1 MAAVALPSTAAP
13 RYSIPMPLKLFRPFE
28 LPATPFH
35 RMRLVATL
43 MLVLMAAVFVSTRWF
58 APPDQAWVGWV
69 RAFAEA
75 AMVGGLADWFAVTAL
90 FRHPL
95 GLPIP
100 HTAIIPA
107 NKDRIGD
114 TLASFLKDNFLTAS
128 VVARRLEGF
137 DMAMTA
143 ARWLTAE
150 RVARPGRRR
159 GLGPLLVRLIEA
171 LDQRAIGDLIR
182 QATSERLRAM
192 QLSPIVASAIDATL
206 DRRRHE
212 PLVDAA
218 IGWALRT
225 LDDQE
230 SLIRGMVTEQTTWLL
245 RVAGIDEKVAN
256 SIITGI
262 KKLLR
267 ELDADPDHPLRHR
280 IDESLRTFA
289 FDLRH
294 FAETQD
300 KIEHFKD
307 DLIDNPALGGW
318 LEGLWDS
325 ARTSIVQ
332 ALSNPEAMAAGKF
345 GEALRGL
352 GRRLEIDAPLRAAI
366 NLHIRRAAVGLVHD
380 YGDEIVRLVSDTIR
394 GWDARTVTDKLESAV
409 GRDLQYIRIN
419 GTVIGGLVG
428 LALHAAAAL

>member
-1 MAAVALPSTAAP
+1 MAF
-13 RYSIPMPLKLFRPFE
+13 KLFRPFE
-28 LPATPFH
+28 LPSTPFH

-43 MLVLMAAVFVSTRWF
+43 LLVLMAAVFVWTRWF
-58 APPDQAWVGWV
+58 APPDRAWVGWI

-75 AMVGGLADWFAVTAL
+75 SMVGGLADWFAVTAL

-114 TLASFLKDNFLTAS
+114 SLASFLKDNFLTPS

-137 DMAMTA
+137 DIAMTA
-143 ARWLTAE
+143 AHWLTAE
-150 RVARPGRRR
+150 RAARPGRRR
-159 GLGPLLVRLIEA
+159 GFGPLLVRLIEA

-192 QLSPIVASAIDATL
+192 QLSPVVASAIDTTL
-206 DRRRHE
+206 DKRRQE

-218 IGWALRT
+218 INWALKT

-245 RVAGIDEKVAN
+245 RVVNVDERVAN

-262 KKLLR
+262 KKLLW
-267 ELDADPDHPLRHR
+267 EMSDDPYHPLRHR
-280 IDESLRTFA
+280 IDESLRTYA

-294 FAETQD
+294 FAETQA
-300 KIEHFKD
+300 KVEHFKD
-307 DLIDNPALGGW
+307 DLIDNPALGSW

-332 ALSNPEAMAAGKF
+332 GLSNPDAPTAGKF

-352 GRRLEIDAPLRAAI
+352 GRRLETDAPLRAAI

-394 GWDARTVTDKLESAV
+394 QWDARTVTDKLESAV

-428 LALHAAAAL
+428 VAIHAAGAF